1 MQVFI
6 TVNSDRILRITDK
19 EGAFL
24 TFEISKDEARILSV
38 LVPESRRRK
47 GIGKTLLA
55 ASEKLLL
62 TKGINKIYA
71 DFTDHAEGVKELL
84 ADVGYT
90 MEMSTDI
97 LAVPMGV
104 ALYSP
109 KVKKALA
116 TGQRA
121 VTCLSLSDLT
131 VTRMRKVFDFLADVG
146 ADVTGYDMAHCNNR
160 ISTAVFDSEGKPIS
174 VVLCTDMERD
184 LNVDFLISRYSKDPS
199 YILFAMLGMIEA
211 AKMEGGEERY
221 NRLTMTAYNSNVIAL
236 LKSTLSDESNI
247 ETISRCM
254 CFSKDI
260 STGDVEMPD
269 IEYKKDEDDYQ
280 ESVWEREVFDIPF
293 QKNVLWKSKWQR
305 DRDNKEI
312 RGAKGQE

>member
-38 LVPESRRRK
+38 LVSENRRRK

-71 DFTDHAEGVKELL
+71 DFTDHAKGVKELL
-84 ADVGYT
+84 ADAGYT

-121 VTCLSLSDLT
+121 ETCFSLSDLT

-146 ADVTGYDMAHCNNR
+146 ADVTGYDMAHCNSR
-160 ISTAVFDSEGKPIS
+160 ISTVVFDSKEKPVS

-184 LNVDFLISRYSKDPS
+184 LNVDFLISRKMEDPA
-199 YILFAMLGMIEA
+199 YILLAMLGMVETIRNV
-211 AKMEGGEERY
+211 GGERRY
-221 NRLTMTAYNSNVIAL
+221 NRLTMAAYNSKVIAL
-236 LKSTLSDESNI
+236 LKNTLSDESNI
-247 ETISRCM
+247 EVISECISV
-254 CFSKDI
+254 SKDI
-260 STGDVEMPD
+260 SKSSGAVPDVKYD
-269 IEYKKDEDDYQ
+269 KDEDDYQ
-280 ESVWEREVFDIPF
+280 ESAWEREVFDIPF

-305 DRDNKEI
+305 NKDNK
-312 RGAKGQE
+312 